1 MNTRERCWGVRVGRG
16 GREVGSVY
24 KAFICEIIKIN
35 F

>member
-1 MNTRERCWGVRVGRG
+1 MNTREICREVRVGRG

-24 KAFICEIIKIN
+24 KACICEIIKIN